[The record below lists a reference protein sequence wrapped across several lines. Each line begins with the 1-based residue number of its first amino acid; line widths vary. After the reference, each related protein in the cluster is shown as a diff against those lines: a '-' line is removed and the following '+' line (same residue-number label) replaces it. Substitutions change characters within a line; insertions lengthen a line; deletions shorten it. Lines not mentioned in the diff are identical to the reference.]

1 MPSYLWGYV
10 SSVTIKTWHAH
21 CDQLC
26 CKPSLEICQSVC
38 KHPSVLKTMAFV
50 LWARWGYSACT
61 VAGKVSMREAVSA
74 AVVDSE
80 TKQFEIT
87 MKT

>member
-1 MPSYLWGYV
+1 
-10 SSVTIKTWHAH
+10 
-21 CDQLC
+21 
-26 CKPSLEICQSVC
+26 
-38 KHPSVLKTMAFV
+38 MAFV